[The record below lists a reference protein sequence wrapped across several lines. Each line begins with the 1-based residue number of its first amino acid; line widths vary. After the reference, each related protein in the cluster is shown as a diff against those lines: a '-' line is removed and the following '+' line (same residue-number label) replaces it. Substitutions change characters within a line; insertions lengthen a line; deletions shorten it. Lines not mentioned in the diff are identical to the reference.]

1 MPRAAKPSQ
10 AAAAAAKPARKD
22 SATKRQAAV
31 VPSPHA
37 KGRQVLY
44 PEITINGVPVPP
56 MEITVDLAKEKLG
69 WEEEPEGAKWGEV
82 FFLKDMNGTKVRLA
96 NNTGNR
102 PYFSELALNYAQQ
115 YLKRQ
120 WKVNGE
126 TLVLGQTGLTLSC
139 QHRLI
144 GLVLA
149 EQIRTGP
156 QAPHWED
163 YWDGPVSF
171 MGYLLCGVAEDDA
184 TVNTL
189 DTGRGRTLAD
199 LFYRSEWFAK
209 EKPKDR
215 KALASM
221 ANAAV
226 RMLWA
231 RTGHGGD
238 PFSPTFN
245 HAEAMGFFQ
254 RYPRLKE
261 AIRHIYAENGAGGV
275 SHYLTPGYASA
286 LLYLMGCSTTDDEV
300 YQAKRKAGNEYVSE
314 KQLDFANWDKA
325 CDYWVRLSNGVAQ
338 TSGGDLP
345 GIKKAMAKLRHECDG
360 EVPNADRIAM
370 VVKGWNR
377 YVRGLKVDS
386 EKDVD
391 ISDCYTQDKNTGEFE
406 RTHTPSV
413 GGIDLGNPKEK
424 PQGEPD
430 VVEHEEGGYD
440 NPEEVDEA
448 KAARMAEYAAKAAA
462 GASLFA

>member
-1 MPRAAKPSQ
+1 MSSAARPSRVATAVKPISKSKTAAKVQ
-10 AAAAAAKPARKD
+10 AAAKPG
-22 SATKRQAAV
+22 
-31 VPSPHA
+31 PHA

-44 PEITINGVPVPP
+44 PEITINEVLVPP
-56 MEITVDLAKEKLG
+56 MEVTVELAKEKLG

-102 PYFSELALNYAQQ
+102 PYHSDLALNYAQQ

-126 TLVLGQTGLTLSC
+126 TLIIGQTGLTLSC

-156 QAPHWED
+156 QSPHWEE

-171 MGYLLCGVAEDDA
+171 MGYLLCGISEDDA

-189 DTGRGRTLAD
+189 DTGRGRNLAD

-209 EKPKDR
+209 EKPRDR
-215 KALASM
+215 RVLASM

-226 RMLWA
+226 RMSWA
-231 RTGHGGD
+231 RTGHEGD
-238 PFSPTFN
+238 PFSPRFN
-245 HAEAMGFFQ
+245 HAEAMGFFR

-261 AIRHIYAENGAGGV
+261 AIKHIYAENGAGGV

-286 LLYLMGCSTTDDEV
+286 LLYLMGCSATGDEQ
-300 YQAKRKAGNEYVSE
+300 YHAKRKAGNEYASE
-314 KQLDFANWDKA
+314 KQLDFTNWDKA
-325 CDYWVRLSNGVAQ
+325 CDYWVKLSSGVAQ
-338 TSGGDLP
+338 TSGGELP
-345 GIKKAMAKLRHECDG
+345 GIKKAMAKLLHECDG
-360 EVPNADRIAM
+360 EVRNADRIAL

-377 YVRGLKVDS
+377 YVRGLKVES

-391 ISDCYTQDKNTGEFE
+391 VSDCYTQDENTGEFKH
-406 RTHTPSV
+406 TYTPSV
-413 GGIDLGNPKEK
+413 GGIDMGSPKEK
-424 PQGEPD
+424 PQDEPD

-440 NPEEVDEA
+440 SSDVVDEA
-448 KAARMAEYAAKAAA
+448 KAARIAEYTAKAAA
-462 GASLFA
+462 GASLFG